1 MTHWR
6 EMASL
11 LVSYSMTYTTKRI
24 KEFCFL
30 HNGVTGT
37 QPARPLKTTRG
48 LDKVFL
54 STCLLPNQT
63 WVHWPLSSNANLLTL
78 VVMKESV
85 AMYFKSANERR
96 RDGLHSKAPNC
107 PRCFSKGFLKAKCR
121 VGC

>member
-30 HNGVTGT
+30 HDGVTST
-37 QPARPLKTTRG
+37 QPAHPLKTTRG

-54 STCLLPNQT
+54 STGLLPNQT
-63 WVHWPLSSNANLLTL
+63 WVHLPLSSNANLLTL

-85 AMYFKSANERR
+85 AYI
-96 RDGLHSKAPNC
+96 LKAPI
-107 PRCFSKGFLKAKCR
+107 KGEGMACTLKPQTAPGVSAKDF
-121 VGC
+121 